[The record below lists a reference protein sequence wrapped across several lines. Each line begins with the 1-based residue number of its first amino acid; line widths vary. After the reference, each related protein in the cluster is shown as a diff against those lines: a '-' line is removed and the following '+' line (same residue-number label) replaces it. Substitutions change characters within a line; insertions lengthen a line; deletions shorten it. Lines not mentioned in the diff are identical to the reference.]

1 MSDGRQSLSV
11 FAFVCLCLLFVV
23 TGSACGKKEAQ
34 EGDEPTKYQSQAGL
48 EQLSRQ
54 AAQESKEATP
64 KFGAINSRFS
74 SAKDITASS
83 SPTAKDIDTRIRP
96 VLVKLF
102 GDARLIS
109 AKGPEAPKRD
119 GEVVEDRLL
128 YSVRTLL
135 TEAQGDALHDTFH
148 SAGFVDSPRLGR
160 KPTHSRGNVYMSL
173 MRSTSLR
180 GYSFVIIV
188 DTFKQQIEI
197 ESYKLGS
204 KYDRM

>member
-1 MSDGRQSLSV
+1 
-11 FAFVCLCLLFVV
+11 
-23 TGSACGKKEAQ
+23 
-34 EGDEPTKYQSQAGL
+34 
-48 EQLSRQ
+48 LSRQ
-54 AAQESKEATP
+54 AAQKSTSKSGP
-64 KFGAINSRFS
+64 INSRFS

-96 VLVKLF
+96 VLVNVF
-102 GDARLIS
+102 GDARLVS
-109 AKGPEAPKRD
+109 AKGPEAPKLD

-128 YSVRTLL
+128 YAVKTVL
-135 TEAQGDALHDTFH
+135 TEAKGDTLHDAFH
-148 SAGFVDSPRLGR
+148 STGFVDSPRLGR
-160 KPTHSRGNVYMSL
+160 KPTHSRGKVYMSL

-188 DTFKQQIEI
+188 DTSKQQIEI